1 MRKVS
6 SYKLIVIALGL
17 MLVLGV
23 MMAACGE
30 EETETTAAPT
40 ETTAAPTETTAAP
53 TETTAAGAT
62 GVVKVGMN
70 APLTGG
76 AAAWGL
82 PGMEGL
88 TIITNWYNEA
98 GGVKIGDTTYTFE
111 IVEYDNQAI
120 PDEALLGARKLVLE
134 DGCSLILDLGGATSA
149 SMAPFLTEQ
158 KIPSFT
164 LIAQDLKADRPYLF
178 AVTDNFPTYHAL
190 NVRFIKETY
199 PDAKKMAILSQ
210 DDEIGIAAVAWAEAG
225 AEVDGL
231 EVVYDEPFS
240 LDTTDFA
247 QIVTK
252 VLASEPDIINLGA
265 CYPEYQ
271 ALICEQAYLQ
281 GWEGII
287 TSACWDFGA
296 ILAKVPKEFMEGSVS
311 NFPDF
316 DDPKLVDK
324 GVFAAGKTYQEFW
337 DTWKAEYPDSSYSEI
352 TWEYGSAL
360 DVWVWAAQQAGS
372 IDGEAVSQALRA
384 GKDVPRS
391 FGTGNWTGMAYFGID
406 QLLAPTVP
414 MTAIRDGKPAIEG
427 WKNINDWMAEGDNAA
442 ILEKYLKKWNLSV
455 Q

>member
-17 MLVLGV
+17 MLVLGL
-23 MMAACGE
+23 MLAACGE
-30 EETETTAAPT
+30 EETETTAAPTETTAAPT

-88 TIITNWYNEA
+88 TIVTNWYNEA

-190 NVRFIKETY
+190 NVRYIKETY

-210 DDEIGIAAVAWAEAG
+210 DDEIGIAAVAWSEAG

-316 DDPKLVDK
+316 DDPKLEK
-324 GVFAAGKTYQEFW
+324 AFLPPARPTRNSGMYGKRSTP
-337 DTWKAEYPDSSYSEI
+337 TARTRRSPGNTPRRLTS
-352 TWEYGSAL
+352 GC
-360 DVWVWAAQQAGS
+360 G
-372 IDGEAVSQALRA
+372 
-384 GKDVPRS
+384 PRS
-391 FGTGNWTGMAYFGID
+391 RRAASTGKRSARRCGPERMFRGRSGPGTGQAWRTSASTNSS
-406 QLLAPTVP
+406 PP
-414 MTAIRDGKPAIEG
+414 RCP
-427 WKNINDWMAEGDNAA
+427 
-442 ILEKYLKKWNLSV
+442 
-455 Q
+455 